1 MSESINPQPVQN
13 RNWSKMEEVQSYS
26 CSQSHFCSTV
36 RASSLRLT
44 MKTLS
49 VLKHV
54 ALGLYVLSPLTA
66 YIRITDDSGN
76 VAALQD
82 QDKTHD
88 SQYFSIIHRD
98 GEASEDKALAL
109 IDLVDNEPEVLV
121 KRTRVRVFTVAKLL
135 KGARY

>member
-1 MSESINPQPVQN
+1 M
-13 RNWSKMEEVQSYS
+13 K
-26 CSQSHFCSTV
+26 
-36 RASSLRLT
+36 SL
-44 MKTLS
+44 S
-49 VLKHV
+49 FLKHV
-54 ALGLYVLSPLTA
+54 AVLVVFVFTPRTA
-66 YIRITDDSGN
+66 SIRFTYEDSGN